1 MYRKI
6 ILIILPIV
14 IFATGCSNNLG
25 YSSFEDKFE
34 KLYYEVASVI
44 DIEHAFNSVKK
55 LQSDNNIQNI
65 KEMKNLLDTIKGNVP
80 TSNNNDVK
88 QLEAQYEGIA
98 FLQGTY
104 SRWDSL
110 TNDEKRKFNTELW
123 RAYDLYRDHEKVK

>member
-1 MYRKI
+1 MKKL
-6 ILIILPIV
+6 ILIMLPIV
-14 IFATGCSNNLG
+14 IFVTGCSNSS

-34 KLYYEVASVI
+34 KLYYQVASVI
-44 DIEHAFNSVKK
+44 DIEHAYDSVKK
-55 LQSDNNIQNI
+55 LQSENNIQDVE
-65 KEMKNLLDTIKGNVP
+65 EMKNLLDTIKGNVP
-80 TSNNNDVK
+80 TSSKDDFK
-88 QLEAQYEGIA
+88 QLEVQYEGIS